1 MKTVGDRIRY
11 FRKDRKM
18 TQDKLA
24 ELTGIHPVSIRKYET
39 NKMQPQIE
47 QIERIASVLDVNVSA
62 IVGYNSKPSIVRTVG
77 DLTGVLMMLYKA
89 HVLMIIGKPPFNDED
104 ANKEGFDPLEGMDPQ
119 KMLIMLNPMLSD
131 YFDVAKITSAKGNFS
146 TGKLSVNQLGLILK
160 KREYAEE
167 FIQWAAMYS
176 LFDRLLASNTMREDP
191 DSQLDFIMNAMET
204 QELVLLSNTEPLP
217 TKEFDDDSEV
227 LFLRFP
233 E

>member
-47 QIERIASVLDVNVSA
+47 QIERIASVLDVNVSV
-62 IVGYNSKPSIVRTVG
+62 IVGYNTKPAVVRTVG

-89 HVLMIIGKPPFNDED
+89 HILMIIGKPTFNDED
-104 ANKEGFDPLEGMDPQ
+104 VNKEDFDPLAGMDPQ
-119 KMLIMLNPMLSD
+119 KMLIMLNPMLSS
-131 YFDVAKITSAKGNFS
+131 YFDVAKITSITGDFS
-146 TGKLSVNQLGLILK
+146 TGQLSVDQLGLILK

-176 LFDRLLASNTMREDP
+176 LFERLLASNTMREDP
-191 DSQLDFIMNAMET
+191 DSQLDFITNAMET

>member
-89 HVLMIIGKPPFNDED
+89 HVLMIIG
-104 ANKEGFDPLEGMDPQ
+104 
-119 KMLIMLNPMLSD
+119 
-131 YFDVAKITSAKGNFS
+131 
-146 TGKLSVNQLGLILK
+146 
-160 KREYAEE
+160 
-167 FIQWAAMYS
+167 
-176 LFDRLLASNTMREDP
+176 
-191 DSQLDFIMNAMET
+191 
-204 QELVLLSNTEPLP
+204 
-217 TKEFDDDSEV
+217 
-227 LFLRFP
+227 
-233 E
+233 

>member
-104 ANKEGFDPLEGMDPQ
+104 VNKEGFDPLEGMDPQ

-176 LFDRLLASNTMREDP
+176 LFERLLASNTMREDP
-191 DSQLDFIMNAMET
+191 DPNRRPQLHF
-204 QELVLLSNTEPLP
+204 QSH
-217 TKEFDDDSEV
+217 
-227 LFLRFP
+227 
-233 E
+233 

>member
-62 IVGYNSKPSIVRTVG
+62 IVGYNTKPAVVRTVG
-77 DLTGVLMMLYKA
+77 DLTGVLMMLCKA
-89 HVLMIIGKPPFNDED
+89 HILMIIGKPTFNDED
-104 ANKEGFDPLEGMDPQ
+104 VNKEDFDPLAGMDPQ
-119 KMLIMLNPMLSD
+119 KMLIMLNPMLSS
-131 YFDVAKITSAKGNFS
+131 YFDVAKITSITGDFS
-146 TGKLSVNQLGLILK
+146 TGQLSVDQLGLILK
-160 KREYAEE
+160 KREYAED
-167 FIQWAAMYS
+167 FIRWAAIYS
-176 LFDRLLASNTMREDP
+176 LFENVLASNTENDDP
-191 DSQLDFIMNAMET
+191 NSQMAAIANSLE
-204 QELVLLSNTEPLP
+204 ELELTLLSSTESLP
-217 TKEFDDDSEV
+217 KEPFDDDSEA

-233 E
+233 K

>member
-62 IVGYNSKPSIVRTVG
+62 IVGYNTKPAVVRTVG

-89 HVLMIIGKPPFNDED
+89 HILMIIGKPTFNDED
-104 ANKEGFDPLEGMDPQ
+104 VNKEDFDPLAGMDPQ
-119 KMLIMLNPMLSD
+119 KMLIMLNPMLSS
-131 YFDVAKITSAKGNFS
+131 YFDVAKITSITGDFS
-146 TGKLSVNQLGLILK
+146 TGQLSVDQLGLILK
-160 KREYAEE
+160 KREYAED
-167 FIQWAAMYS
+167 FIQWAAIYS
-176 LFDRLLASNTMREDP
+176 LFERVLAANAEKDDP
-191 DSQLDFIMNAMET
+191 NSQLEFISNSLE
-204 QELVLLSNTEPLP
+204 ELELSLLSSTESLP
-217 TKEFDDDSEV
+217 KEPFDDDSEA

-233 E
+233 K

>member
-62 IVGYNSKPSIVRTVG
+62 IVGYNTKPAVVRTVG

-89 HVLMIIGKPPFNDED
+89 HILMIIGKPTFNDED
-104 ANKEGFDPLEGMDPQ
+104 VNKEDFDPLAGMDPQ
-119 KMLIMLNPMLSD
+119 KMLIMLNPMLSS
-131 YFDVAKITSAKGNFS
+131 YFDVAKITSITGDFS
-146 TGKLSVNQLGLILK
+146 TGQLSVDQLGLILK

>member
-62 IVGYNSKPSIVRTVG
+62 IVGYNTKPAVVRTVG

-89 HVLMIIGKPPFNDED
+89 HILMIIGKPTFNDED
-104 ANKEGFDPLEGMDPQ
+104 VNKEDFDPLAGMDPQ
-119 KMLIMLNPMLSD
+119 KMLIMLNPMLSS
-131 YFDVAKITSAKGNFS
+131 YFDVAKITSITGDFS
-146 TGKLSVNQLGLILK
+146 TGQLSVDQLGLILK

-176 LFDRLLASNTMREDP
+176 LFERLLASNTMREDA
-191 DSQLDFIMNAMET
+191 DSQLDFITNAMET

>member
-62 IVGYNSKPSIVRTVG
+62 IVGYNTKPAVVRTVG

-89 HVLMIIGKPPFNDED
+89 HILMIIGKPTFNDED
-104 ANKEGFDPLEGMDPQ
+104 VNKEDFDPLAGMDPQ
-119 KMLIMLNPMLSD
+119 KMLIMLNPMLSS
-131 YFDVAKITSAKGNFS
+131 YFDVAKITSITGDFS
-146 TGKLSVNQLGLILK
+146 TGQLSVDQLGLILK
-160 KREYAEE
+160 KREYAED
-167 FIQWAAMYS
+167 FIRWAAIYS
-176 LFDRLLASNTMREDP
+176 LFENVLASNTENDDP
-191 DSQLDFIMNAMET
+191 NSQMAAIANSLE
-204 QELVLLSNTEPLP
+204 ELELTLLSSTESLP
-217 TKEFDDDSEV
+217 KEPFDDDSEA

-233 E
+233 K

>member
-62 IVGYNSKPSIVRTVG
+62 IVGYNTKPAVVRTVG

-89 HVLMIIGKPPFNDED
+89 HILMIIGKPTFNDED
-104 ANKEGFDPLEGMDPQ
+104 VNKEDFDPLAGMDPQ
-119 KMLIMLNPMLSD
+119 KMLIMLNPMLSS
-131 YFDVAKITSAKGNFS
+131 YFDVAKITSITGDFS
-146 TGKLSVNQLGLILK
+146 TGQLSVDQLGLILK
-160 KREYAEE
+160 KREYAED
-167 FIQWAAMYS
+167 FIRWAAIYS
-176 LFDRLLASNTMREDP
+176 LFENVLASNAENDDP
-191 DSQLDFIMNAMET
+191 NSQMAAIANSLE
-204 QELVLLSNTEPLP
+204 ELELTLLSSTESLP
-217 TKEFDDDSEV
+217 KEPFDDDSEA

-233 E
+233 K

>member
-18 TQDKLA
+18 TQDKMA

-62 IVGYNSKPSIVRTVG
+62 IVGYNTKPAVVRTVG

-89 HVLMIIGKPPFNDED
+89 HILMIIGKPTFNDED
-104 ANKEGFDPLEGMDPQ
+104 VNKEDFDPLAGMDPQ
-119 KMLIMLNPMLSD
+119 KMLIMLNPMLSS
-131 YFDVAKITSAKGNFS
+131 YFDVAKITSITGDFS
-146 TGKLSVNQLGLILK
+146 TGQLSVDQLGLILK

-176 LFDRLLASNTMREDP
+176 LFERLLASNTMREDA
-191 DSQLDFIMNAMET
+191 DSQLDFITNAMET